1 MSGALT
7 AVGPGNA
14 SLILF
19 GVFFLLLFLR
29 VPVAVALGL
38 ACLPMLLIEPNLSAM
53 TLVQETF
60 NAYNSFILL
69 AVPFFLLTANLMNT
83 GGITDRLVKF
93 SRTMVGHF
101 PGGLAQINVVLSIFF
116 AGISGSSTADAAS
129 QSKIFID
136 AQVKEGYDISFSVAI
151 TAVSAVLAVI
161 IPPSILMIVWGGV
174 LSVSIGALFLAG
186 IIPGLLIG
194 LVQMA
199 TVHVYAKL
207 RNYPTYTRATLREFF
222 YALFISIPALMTPV
236 IIIGGKIFGW
246 FTATESA
253 CIAVLY
259 AAALSLVLYREMD
272 LKGLYGALLDTG
284 KLAAVALFCVGT
296 ASAFGWLMAYYQ
308 IPKAILADVQSWGMG
323 LSTTGF
329 FIAGVFLVVGC
340 FLDAIPAI
348 IIVGT
353 ILQPLAQAVG
363 MDPVHFAMI
372 GIVSLAFGLVTPP
385 YGLCLMIACSIAKI
399 RMVEALKDTMIMLMP
414 MLGVLVL
421 VIVWPDVVLIL
432 PKLISP
438 DFLK

>member
-1 MSGALT
+1 MTPALT
-7 AVGPGNA
+7 AVAPGTA
-14 SLILF
+14 ALILF
-19 GVFFLLLFLR
+19 GVFFGLMFLR
-29 VPVAVALGL
+29 VPVAVALAL
-38 ACLPMLLIEPNLSAM
+38 ACLPLLLLEPNLSAM

-69 AVPFFLLTANLMNT
+69 AVPFFLLTANLMNI
-83 GGITDRLVKF
+83 GGITDRLMLL

-129 QSKIFID
+129 QSKLFIE
-136 AQVKEGYDISFSVAI
+136 AQRKEGYDDSFSVAI

-174 LSVSIGALFLAG
+174 LTVSIGALFLAG
-186 IIPGLLIG
+186 IMPGLLIG

-199 TVHVYAKL
+199 TVHIYATL
-207 RNYPTYTRATLREFF
+207 RGYPTYPRATLIEF
-222 YALFISIPALMTPV
+222 AKSFIVSVPALMTPV

-259 AAALSLVLYREMD
+259 AGALSMIVYREMD
-272 LKGLYGALLDTG
+272 LKGLNSALLDTG

-296 ASAFGWLMAYYQ
+296 ASAFGWLLAYYQ
-308 IPKAILADVQSWGMG
+308 IPKAILEGVGAWHMG
-323 LSTTGF
+323 LTTTGF
-329 FIAGVFLVVGC
+329 FIAAVFLVVGC

-353 ILQPLAQAVG
+353 ILQPLAVAVH

-399 RMVEALKDTMIMLMP
+399 RMMDALKDTMIMLMP
-414 MLGVLVL
+414 MLGVLIG
-421 VIVWPDVVLIL
+421 VIVWPDLVLFL

-438 DFLK
+438 EYLK